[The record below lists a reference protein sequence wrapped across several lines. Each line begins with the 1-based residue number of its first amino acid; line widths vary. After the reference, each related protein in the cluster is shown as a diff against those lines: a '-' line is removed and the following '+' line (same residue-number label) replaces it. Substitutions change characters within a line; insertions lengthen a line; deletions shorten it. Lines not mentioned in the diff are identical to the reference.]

1 MLTVTQEADGEQILT
16 ARIGEDVMDTELI
29 SGLGSVL
36 DNVER
41 GGIEN
46 FVLMFSGG
54 PESVTGDFP
63 SWPPGPGRSDM
74 RYFGRWD
81 EMLSRIS
88 RLKAKTFAGYHGRV
102 GAAAVQAGLVV
113 DLRLASAQARL
124 AIGSLSDGRFPG
136 MGAYWLPKFV
146 GLGTARRIFL
156 LGEDLTA
163 EDAVRLGL
171 VDALG
176 DSLEAVV
183 ENSIKTLRAVTPES
197 ACFTRRILD
206 DCYLLEHAA
215 AAELAKAARYKV
227 GVLPD
232 DQASFSADP
241 MAPKRHQGSKELV
254 ND

>member
-1 MLTVTQEADGEQILT
+1 MLTVTQKADGERVLT
-16 ARIGEDVMDTELI
+16 ARLGEATVDTDLIGRLE
-29 SGLGSVL
+29 SVL

-54 PESVTGDFP
+54 PESVIGDFP

-74 RYFGRWD
+74 RYFARWD

-113 DLRLASAQARL
+113 DLRLASAQAWL
-124 AIGSLSDGRFPG
+124 SLGSLPEGRFPG

-163 EDAVRLGL
+163 DDAARLGL

-176 DSLEAVV
+176 DTLEAVV
-183 ENSIKTLRAVTPES
+183 EKSIKALRAVTAES

-206 DCYLLEHAA
+206 GCYLLEHAA
-215 AAELAKAARYKV
+215 AVELAKAARYKV
-227 GVLPD
+227 GMPD
-232 DQASFSADP
+232 DD
-241 MAPKRHQGSKELV
+241 
-254 ND
+254 D